1 MKMLMKYNTKAILRS
16 LLTVFLLLSLLLSSA
31 CSKEENRETVP
42 SANARTITDCI
53 GREVKVPAQINRI
66 ACLCPESAYALAMF
80 GQGDKIVAVVGGVKR
95 DLILTEMYPGIKD
108 LPVPKSSAVINIEEL
123 VKTDPDVVFVKKDS
137 FSSEAEVQKLNKSKL
152 PFLVVDFNSM
162 KEQQYAIEM
171 MGLVLGADDKAQKYN
186 NYYQDCIERVKKRVE
201 LIPQGERVKVYH
213 AINEATRTDIKGSLS
228 ADWLEAAGA
237 DNVSINKDL
246 KTLEGKYFASLEQ
259 ILLWNPEVI
268 LVNETGVAN
277 YILTNNQ
284 WAPLQAVKNKKVWQ
298 LPNGISRWGHPSS
311 PETPLAILWT
321 AQTLYPE
328 KFLDLDMA
336 AQTRS
341 FYKDFFGLELSEEV
355 VDRIIAG
362 EGMRIARPQ

>member
-1 MKMLMKYNTKAILRS
+1 M
-16 LLTVFLLLSLLLSSA
+16 
-31 CSKEENRETVP
+31 
-42 SANARTITDCI
+42 ITDCI
-53 GREVKVPAQINRI
+53 GREVKVPVQISRI

-80 GQGDKIVAVVGGVKR
+80 GEGNKMVAVVGGVKR

-137 FSSEAEVQKLNKSKL
+137 FSSEAEVQKLNKSKI

-162 KEQQYAIEM
+162 KGQQYAIEM
-171 MGLVLGADDKAQKYN
+171 MGLVIGAEDKAQKYN
-186 NYYQDCIERVKKRVE
+186 EYYQNCIDRVQKRVAT
-201 LIPQGERVKVYH
+201 IPQEERVKVYH
-213 AINEATRTDIKGSLS
+213 SINEATRTDIKGSLS
-228 ADWLEAAGA
+228 ADWLEATGA
-237 DNVSINKDL
+237 DNVSLNKDL
-246 KTLEGKYFASLEQ
+246 KSLEGKYFASLEQ

-268 LVNETGVAN
+268 LVNEMGVAD
-277 YILTNNQ
+277 YILTNKQ
-284 WAPLQAVKNKKVWQ
+284 WSPLQAVKNKKVWQ

-321 AQTLYPE
+321 AKTLYPE

-336 AQTRS
+336 AETKA
-341 FYKDFFGLELSEEV
+341 FYKDFFGLELSDDV